1 MSYRWLLALGVA
13 FSLFVACARESP
25 PPKAPGSMPAEP
37 SSPPSSSSGP
47 YQVGVASYYA
57 NSLAGRKTAN
67 GERYDPKKM
76 TAAHRGLPFGTV
88 VEVRAKKSGRKVVVK
103 INDRGPFG
111 KRTRIID
118 LSRAAAEELNMIRA
132 GVIDVELRIL
142 SWPPPRQRR

>member
-1 MSYRWLLALGVA
+1 MFRWLLALGVLG
-13 FSLFVACARESP
+13 SLFVACARESP
-25 PPKAPGSMPAEP
+25 PPKAPGAIPVEP
-37 SSPPSSSSGP
+37 SSPPSPSSGP

-76 TAAHRGLPFGTV
+76 TAAHRGLPFGTI

-118 LSRAAAEELNMIRA
+118 LSRAAAEELGMIRA

-142 SWPPPRQRR
+142 SSPPPRRRR